1 MKYGLSDIELNKLR
15 EFYAR
20 YEDIEEVI
28 LYGSRA
34 KGNHKPFSDVDIS
47 LVGAN
52 LTRSRLNQIAFAI
65 DDLLLPYQFDLSI
78 FHKLTNMELVDHI
91 RRVGI
96 SIFCKDCSQPPAAIF
111 IFWQITFNE
120 FIEIIDDFI
129 GFFNSFA
136 D

>member
-34 KGNHKPFSDVDIS
+34 KGNHIS

-96 SIFCKDCSQPPAAIF
+96 SIFCKDCSQPPA
-111 IFWQITFNE
+111 
-120 FIEIIDDFI
+120 
-129 GFFNSFA
+129 
-136 D
+136 

>member
-47 LVGAN
+47 LVGQ
-52 LTRSRLNQIAFAI
+52 T
-65 DDLLLPYQFDLSI
+65 
-78 FHKLTNMELVDHI
+78 
-91 RRVGI
+91 
-96 SIFCKDCSQPPAAIF
+96 
-111 IFWQITFNE
+111 
-120 FIEIIDDFI
+120 
-129 GFFNSFA
+129 
-136 D
+136 

>member
-15 EFYAR
+15 EFFAR

-47 LVGAN
+47 LVGPN

-65 DDLLLPYQFDLSI
+65 DDLLLPYQL
-78 FHKLTNMELVDHI
+78 
-91 RRVGI
+91 I
-96 SIFCKDCSQPPAAIF
+96 SLFF
-111 IFWQITFNE
+111 IN
-120 FIEIIDDFI
+120 
-129 GFFNSFA
+129 
-136 D
+136 

>member
-1 MKYGLSDIELNKLR
+1 MKYGLSDIELKKLR
-15 EFYAR
+15 QIYPR
-20 YEDIEEVI
+20 YQLIDHEI

-96 SIFCKDCSQPPAAIF
+96 SIFCKDCSQPPA
-111 IFWQITFNE
+111 
-120 FIEIIDDFI
+120 
-129 GFFNSFA
+129 
-136 D
+136 

>member
-78 FHKLTNMELVDHI
+78 FHKLTNMNWLI
-91 RRVGI
+91 
-96 SIFCKDCSQPPAAIF
+96 IFGESEYLFFVKIVLSLLRERSCKP
-111 IFWQITFNE
+111 TR
-120 FIEIIDDFI
+120 
-129 GFFNSFA
+129 
-136 D
+136 

>member
-15 EFYAR
+15 ELYAR

-52 LTRSRLNQIAFAI
+52 LTRSRLNQIAIAI
-65 DDLLLPYQFDLSI
+65 EDLLLPYQYDLSI
-78 FHKLTNMELVDHI
+78 FHKLTKIELVAHI

-96 SIFCKDCSQPPAAIF
+96 SIFC
-111 IFWQITFNE
+111 
-120 FIEIIDDFI
+120 
-129 GFFNSFA
+129 
-136 D
+136 

>member
-78 FHKLTNMELVDHI
+78 FHKLRIWNWLI
-91 RRVGI
+91 
-96 SIFCKDCSQPPAAIF
+96 IFGESEYLFFVKIVLSLLRERSCKP
-111 IFWQITFNE
+111 TR
-120 FIEIIDDFI
+120 
-129 GFFNSFA
+129 
-136 D
+136 

>member
-65 DDLLLPYQFDLSI
+65 DDLFFKASASMLPRGTVTKPHPEQN
-78 FHKLTNMELVDHI
+78 K
-91 RRVGI
+91 
-96 SIFCKDCSQPPAAIF
+96 AIF
-111 IFWQITFNE
+111 
-120 FIEIIDDFI
+120 
-129 GFFNSFA
+129 
-136 D
+136 

>member
-65 DDLLLPYQFDLSI
+65 D
-78 FHKLTNMELVDHI
+78 KLTNMELVDHI

-96 SIFCKDCSQPPAAIF
+96 SIFCKDCSQPPA
-111 IFWQITFNE
+111 
-120 FIEIIDDFI
+120 
-129 GFFNSFA
+129 
-136 D
+136 

>member
-65 DDLLLPYQFDLSI
+65 DD
-78 FHKLTNMELVDHI
+78 KLTNMELVDHI

-96 SIFCKDCSQPPAAIF
+96 SIFCKDCSQPPA
-111 IFWQITFNE
+111 
-120 FIEIIDDFI
+120 
-129 GFFNSFA
+129 
-136 D
+136 

>member
-15 EFYAR
+15 EFFAR

-34 KGNHKPFSDVDIS
+34 KGN
-47 LVGAN
+47 
-52 LTRSRLNQIAFAI
+52 
-65 DDLLLPYQFDLSI
+65 

-96 SIFCKDCSQPPAAIF
+96 SIFCRDCSQPPA
-111 IFWQITFNE
+111 
-120 FIEIIDDFI
+120 
-129 GFFNSFA
+129 
-136 D
+136 

>member
-28 LYGSRA
+28 LYG
-34 KGNHKPFSDVDIS
+34 
-47 LVGAN
+47 
-52 LTRSRLNQIAFAI
+52 SRLNQIAFAI

-96 SIFCKDCSQPPAAIF
+96 SIFCKDCSQPPA
-111 IFWQITFNE
+111 
-120 FIEIIDDFI
+120 
-129 GFFNSFA
+129 
-136 D
+136 

>member
-47 LVGAN
+47 
-52 LTRSRLNQIAFAI
+52 I

-96 SIFCKDCSQPPAAIF
+96 SIFCKDCSQPPA
-111 IFWQITFNE
+111 
-120 FIEIIDDFI
+120 
-129 GFFNSFA
+129 
-136 D
+136 

>member
-28 LYGSRA
+28 LYGSQA

-52 LTRSRLNQIAFAI
+52 LTRSRLNQIAFVI

-91 RRVGI
+91 RRV
-96 SIFCKDCSQPPAAIF
+96 
-111 IFWQITFNE
+111 
-120 FIEIIDDFI
+120 
-129 GFFNSFA
+129 
-136 D
+136 

>member
-20 YEDIEEVI
+20 Y
-28 LYGSRA
+28 
-34 KGNHKPFSDVDIS
+34 VDIS

-96 SIFCKDCSQPPAAIF
+96 SIFCKDCSQPPA
-111 IFWQITFNE
+111 
-120 FIEIIDDFI
+120 
-129 GFFNSFA
+129 
-136 D
+136 

>member
-15 EFYAR
+15 EFFAR

-34 KGNHKPFSDVDIS
+34 KGN
-47 LVGAN
+47 
-52 LTRSRLNQIAFAI
+52 
-65 DDLLLPYQFDLSI
+65 

-96 SIFCKDCSQPPAAIF
+96 SIFV
-111 IFWQITFNE
+111 
-120 FIEIIDDFI
+120 EIVL
-129 GFFNSFA
+129 SLLRERSRKPTR
-136 D
+136 

>member
-1 MKYGLSDIELNKLR
+1 MAQKLWEKSVQVNKDIERFTVGRDR
-15 EFYAR
+15 EM
-20 YEDIEEVI
+20 
-28 LYGSRA
+28 
-34 KGNHKPFSDVDIS
+34 DIS

-96 SIFCKDCSQPPAAIF
+96 SIFCKDCSQPPA
-111 IFWQITFNE
+111 
-120 FIEIIDDFI
+120 
-129 GFFNSFA
+129 
-136 D
+136 

>member
-20 YEDIEEVI
+20 YEDIEE
-28 LYGSRA
+28 
-34 KGNHKPFSDVDIS
+34 DIS

-96 SIFCKDCSQPPAAIF
+96 SIFCKDCSQPPA
-111 IFWQITFNE
+111 
-120 FIEIIDDFI
+120 
-129 GFFNSFA
+129 
-136 D
+136 

>member
-52 LTRSRLNQIAFAI
+52 LTRSQLNVIAFCVI
-65 DDLLLPYQFDLSI
+65 DDLLLPYHFDLSI
-78 FHKLTNMELVDHI
+78 FHKLDEY
-91 RRVGI
+91 GI
-96 SIFCKDCSQPPAAIF
+96 
-111 IFWQITFNE
+111 
-120 FIEIIDDFI
+120 
-129 GFFNSFA
+129 G
-136 D
+136 

>member
-1 MKYGLSDIELNKLR
+1 MKYGLSDIELNKFR

-96 SIFCKDCSQPPAAIF
+96 SIFCKDCSQPPA
-111 IFWQITFNE
+111 
-120 FIEIIDDFI
+120 
-129 GFFNSFA
+129 
-136 D
+136 